1 MSKKSKAKFLII
13 DGGEMGCGEIG
24 RMLEEVGYEV
34 VFAGGPEVAE
44 QVAKQTEANVLLVG
58 IASPEKK
65 LAKALKRMEAPV
77 VVLTDA
83 SGVDQW
89 DEEMGDGVYE
99 YVIAPVERGRLLRA
113 VARAMEKQRLSNE
126 LHSWKECVDALES
139 DRVTER
145 PLSDVGRLVY
155 GIMHNLNGPLTTIM
169 GRAELLRMRDPE
181 ANGVDEIILRAQT
194 MRELIA
200 GMIRRDISGQEVE
213 RQLIDLNELLTVE
226 LRFLESDL
234 EFKHQIE
241 KVYRF
246 AESLPPIKGIYGELS
261 QALVG
266 IVLNAADAMAGLKKK
281 VLTVTT
287 RAEERFVCVEISDT
301 GCGIPEEDL
310 AKVFDP
316 LFTTKP
322 VAKRGASSLG
332 NGLKLT
338 TCRKLLRAHGG
349 EIEVDSKVKH
359 GTRVTVRLPV
369 AKGGRDEKKKS

>member
-266 IVLNAADAMAGLKKK
+266 
-281 VLTVTT
+281 
-287 RAEERFVCVEISDT
+287 
-301 GCGIPEEDL
+301 
-310 AKVFDP
+310 
-316 LFTTKP
+316 
-322 VAKRGASSLG
+322 
-332 NGLKLT
+332 
-338 TCRKLLRAHGG
+338 
-349 EIEVDSKVKH
+349 
-359 GTRVTVRLPV
+359 
-369 AKGGRDEKKKS
+369 